1 MEAENTSVTTRNPNR
16 FLHKKRAPFLPK
28 QKPKSHKKHNSDKKN
43 QNIDFDL
50 IRDNFRHFL
59 HINFEDPFFDKELGN
74 LCK

>member
-1 MEAENTSVTTRNPNR
+1 MEVENNSISNQNPAR
-16 FLHKKRAPFLPK
+16 FLHKKRASFLPK
-28 QKPKSHKKHNSDKKN
+28 SKPKSHKKLNLDKKN